1 MTSDN
6 EALPAGAPARLT
18 IDLTAIQDNVTRLK
32 ELAGAAQ
39 VLAVVK
45 GDAYGHGLVP
55 SAQAAVRG
63 GATWLGVAQL
73 AEAIKLRDAGI
84 ETPVIS
90 WLHAPGLDFDAAV
103 ERRIDVGVP
112 AIWELEAVAAA
123 ARRVGTT
130 ARLHLKVD
138 TGLARNGAYGTD
150 WTDLVAAAGPLVA
163 EGVVDVVGVFTH
175 FACADSPEH
184 PSVQAQQD
192 KFADAVTDVERAG
205 FDIEVRHM
213 SNSAATLTRPSAAW
227 DMVRPGLAVYGL
239 SPVPQL
245 GDPASFGLRP
255 AMTASANITVVKRI
269 PAGQGVSYGYTYVP
283 DRETT
288 VVDVPAGYADGVP
301 RSASNVGPVQV
312 AGARHTI
319 AGRVCMD
326 QFVVDVG
333 DDEVRAGDPVLLFGP
348 GTDGEPTAQDWADAT
363 DTISYE
369 IVTRMSSRLPRIYL
383 GGH

>member
-1 MTSDN
+1 MTPDN

-55 SAQAAVRG
+55 SAKAAVRG

-90 WLHAPGLDFDAAV
+90 WLHTPGLDFDAAV

-205 FDIEVRHM
+205 FNIEVRHM

-269 PAGQGVSYGYTYVP
+269 PAGQGVSYGYTYVA

-312 AGARHTI
+312 AGARHTV